1 MSGDRYFVDTNLL
14 LYRYDKGNLAKRE
27 QAKYWLAWLW
37 ENTCGVVSWQ
47 VLQEFYWNANRK
59 FQVPP
64 ELARHR
70 VKLMAEWNPPDV
82 TITLIERAWHWS
94 DQAQLTFWDALILA
108 AAERMRCRYLLSED
122 FQAGRTFESVTVLN
136 PFETAPPV

>member
-1 MSGDRYFVDTNLL
+1 
-14 LYRYDKGNLAKRE
+14 
-27 QAKYWLAWLW
+27 
-37 ENTCGVVSWQ
+37 
-47 VLQEFYWNANRK
+47 
-59 FQVPP
+59 
-64 ELARHR
+64 
-70 VKLMAEWNPPDV
+70 MAEWNPPDV